1 MQIYF
6 NNIDLLI
13 LYYIIKKLFLKININ
28 YMGCGEFFHDKL
40 DELGMLLKG
49 YEKTL
54 DLISREK
61 LPENQKTE
69 YELNNEEKKEQIRVL
84 LDDLN
89 KYFEEEPDDMRFDR
103 FKKLNE
109 KFQYLL
115 LEESNVL
122 REMKEGSKNNIV
134 EENKKGIRF
143 FPS

>member
-1 MQIYF
+1 
-6 NNIDLLI
+6 
-13 LYYIIKKLFLKININ
+13 
-28 YMGCGEFFHDKL
+28 MGCGEFFHDKF
-40 DELGMLLKG
+40 DELGMLLKE

-89 KYFEEEPDDMRFDR
+89 KFFEEEPDDMRFDR

-115 LEESNVL
+115 IEESNVL
-122 REMKEGSKNNIV
+122 REVKEGSKNNIV

>member
-1 MQIYF
+1 
-6 NNIDLLI
+6 
-13 LYYIIKKLFLKININ
+13 
-28 YMGCGEFFHDKL
+28 MGCGEFFHDKL
-40 DELGMLLKG
+40 DELGMLLKE

-61 LPENQKTE
+61 LPEIQKTE

-84 LDDLN
+84 LDELN

>member
-1 MQIYF
+1 
-6 NNIDLLI
+6 
-13 LYYIIKKLFLKININ
+13 
-28 YMGCGEFFHDKL
+28 MGCGEFFHDKL
-40 DELGMLLKG
+40 DELGMLLKE

-84 LDDLN
+84 LDELN